1 MARPGVMFYFDIRP
15 CIRRLS
21 LQDKGQL
28 FEAILDY
35 AENGFEPELD
45 GALGVAWDFIQ
56 PRIDRDSAQ
65 YEQKTEKNRYATFT
79 RELKKQGHD
88 AISFDDWKALTDI
101 ERHRMM
107 SDDDLETS
115 DGTERY
121 PTTTSTSTSTSTST
135 IPSRPSAKPSRL
147 SGEDFEVFWKAY
159 PRKESKAQAKKSFAK
174 VTVPLETLLQALE
187 TQKQSDQW
195 SRNDGRYIPY
205 ASTWLNQRRWEDEA
219 PAQIAGSAEPVEDWQ
234 REHPEWL
241 DQSTWVCDVDGM
253 YKPREACKGAC
264 V

>member
-21 LQDKGQL
+21 LEDKGQL

-115 DGTERY
+115 DGIERY
-121 PTTTSTSTSTSTST
+121 PTTTSTSTSTST
-135 IPSRPSAKPSRL
+135 IPSRPSARPPRL
-147 SGEDFEVFWKAY
+147 SDEDFEAFWRAY

-187 TQKQSDQW
+187 TQKQTDQW
-195 SRNDGRYIPY
+195 RRDGGQYIPY
-205 ASTWLNQRRWEDEA
+205 ASTWLSQRRWEDEVPTQTA
-219 PAQIAGSAEPVEDWQ
+219 KAEEPADDWQ
-234 REHPEWL
+234 QEHPDWA
-241 DQSTWVCDVDGM
+241 DQSTWILDADGVC
-253 YKPREACKGAC
+253 KPPSACTGARI
-264 V
+264 